1 MRFEMLD
8 LPVQDVKRFDLL
20 SEGEE
25 VVYVVQTFV
34 NDRFEE
40 IDIATLPPGTCGL
53 YGQTYIPCTWHEHV
67 MGDIIRVM
75 RPVPSPPVTEE

>member
-25 VVYVVQTFV
+25 VVYVVQ
-34 NDRFEE
+34 R
-40 IDIATLPPGTCGL
+40 
-53 YGQTYIPCTWHEHV
+53 W
-67 MGDIIRVM
+67 
-75 RPVPSPPVTEE
+75 